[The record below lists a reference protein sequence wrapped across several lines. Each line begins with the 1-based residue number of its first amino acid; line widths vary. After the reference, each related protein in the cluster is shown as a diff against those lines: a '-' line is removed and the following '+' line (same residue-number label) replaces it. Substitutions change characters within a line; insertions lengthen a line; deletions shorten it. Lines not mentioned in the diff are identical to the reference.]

1 MKRYNIYRKT
11 AAVFL
16 AAALIAVSF
25 AKPAYAG
32 KGKNAQYWPAGPQIV
47 SEAGIVVEASTG
59 TILYEKNSQTAHY
72 PASITKIMTALLAIE
87 NSSMDEVVTFSHDSV
102 YKTEGSGIA
111 RDVGEQMTMEWCL
124 YGMMLASSNEC
135 AYAIGEHVAGSME
148 EFVRMMN
155 ERAAALGCKSTQ
167 FTNCNGLPDEQH
179 YTSAY
184 DMALIA
190 REAYQNE
197 TFRILCGTKTYTIP
211 FTNKH
216 TDEETYLQNHHQM
229 LYPLKTRK
237 YLYDYCLGGKTGYT
251 MAANSTL
258 VTYAEKDGM
267 TLICVTLN
275 APGSGHYEDTRALF
289 DFCFD
294 NFKEINVLEH
304 ETAEL
309 PQGQARGILG
319 NHKPFASLD
328 ASSVIVLPITAEFKD
343 AKPEIVY
350 EESGEDILG
359 SVRYTYAGRMV
370 GGANIV
376 VADASVE
383 PFEFHEK
390 EDEKPAEELHE
401 KQKEAEEQNETKE
414 KESLQIDLRMV
425 LIALSAVLAAVGLIL
440 IIWKISD
447 NFYKIRR
454 KFKIGGRTRSPYKTI
469 KKNKM
474 WKKHRKWF

>member
-1 MKRYNIYRKT
+1 MKINKICVKI
-11 AAVFL
+11 AVLFS
-16 AAALIAVSF
+16 AAALLTVPF
-25 AKPAYAG
+25 AKAAYAG
-32 KGKNAQYWPAGPQIV
+32 KGKSGQYWPAGPQIV
-47 SEAGIVVEASTG
+47 SEAGIVIEAGTG
-59 TILYEKNSQTAHY
+59 TVLYEKNSQDVHY

-135 AYAIGEHVAGSME
+135 AYAIGEHVGGTME
-148 EFVRMMN
+148 EFIRMMN
-155 ERAAALGCKSTQ
+155 ERAAALGCKNTQ

-237 YLYDYCLGGKTGYT
+237 YLYDYCIGGKTGYT
-251 MAANSTL
+251 TVANGTL

-267 TLICVTLN
+267 TLICVTLD

-294 NFKEINVLEH
+294 NFKEMNVLEH
-304 ETAEL
+304 ETADL
-309 PQGQARGILG
+309 QQGQARGILG
-319 NHKPFASLD
+319 NHKPFVSLD
-328 ASSVIVLPITAEFKD
+328 ASNVIILPIAAEFED
-343 AKPEIVY
+343 AEPEIVY

-359 SVRYTYAGRMV
+359 SIRYTYAGRIV

-376 VADASVE
+376 VTDAAVE
-383 PFEFHEK
+383 PFEFREKKETEAAENMK
-390 EDEKPAEELHE
+390 EDQKAGEEK
-401 KQKEAEEQNETKE
+401 KEA
-414 KESLQIDLRMV
+414 LQIDAGKILIV
-425 LIALSAVLAAVGLIL
+425 LGAIAAAAVLVFVL
-440 IIWKISD
+440 WKIFD
-447 NFYKIRR
+447 NFHKIKR
-454 KFKIGGRTRSPYKTI
+454 KFKIGGREKSPYKTI

-474 WKKHRKWF
+474 WKRHRKWF

>member
-1 MKRYNIYRKT
+1 MKIYVKFI
-11 AAVFL
+11 ALFCM
-16 AAALIAVSF
+16 AALLAGSF
-25 AKPAYAG
+25 AQTVHADK
-32 KGKNAQYWPAGPQIV
+32 KKSSQYWPDGPQIV
-47 SEAGIVVEASTG
+47 SASGIVMEASTG
-59 TILYEKNSQTAHY
+59 TILYEKNSMDPHY

-102 YKTEGSGIA
+102 FKTEGSGIA

-135 AYAIGEHVAGSME
+135 AYAIGEHIGKTMDA
-148 EFVRMMN
+148 FVQMMN
-155 ERAAALGCKSTQ
+155 DRAAKLGCRNTH

-190 REAYQNE
+190 KEAYQNE
-197 TFRILCGTKTYTIP
+197 TFRIICGTKTYTIP

-251 MAANSTL
+251 TAANSTL
-258 VTYAEKDGM
+258 VTYAEKDGI
-267 TLICVTLN
+267 TLICVTLD

-294 NFKEINVLEH
+294 NFKQVNILEN
-304 ETAEL
+304 ETSYSQ
-309 PQGQARGILG
+309 QGQEQEGILG
-319 NHKPFASLD
+319 NYEPFVSLD
-328 ASSVIVLPITAEFKD
+328 AASSIILPITAEFAD
-343 AKPEIVY
+343 AQSEIIY
-350 EESGEDILG
+350 KEEKGDSLG
-359 SVRYTYAGRMV
+359 SIQYTYAGRPV
-370 GGANIV
+370 GQADLV
-376 VADASVE
+376 VTDADVDV
-383 PFEFHEK
+383 FEF
-390 EDEKPAEELHE
+390 
-401 KQKEAEEQNETKE
+401 QNEEEENTQAAIQDEAPKE
-414 KESLQIDLRMV
+414 ENKKDNMFRVDLHMAGII
-425 LIALSAVLAAVGLIL
+425 LAGIAAAIVIIL
-440 IIWKISD
+440 LIWKLAD
-447 NFYKIRR
+447 NFHNIRR
-454 KFKIGGRTRSPYKTI
+454 KLNMGSREKSPYKTI